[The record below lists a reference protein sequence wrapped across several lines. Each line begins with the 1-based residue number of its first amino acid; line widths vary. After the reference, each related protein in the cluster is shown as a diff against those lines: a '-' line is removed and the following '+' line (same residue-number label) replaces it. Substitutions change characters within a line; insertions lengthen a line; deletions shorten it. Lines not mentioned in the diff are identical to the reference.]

1 MGNLSLKF
9 DWFCSKLLVYGSR
22 EILNNMSGIEV
33 FCNFGIQVFRTL
45 QNIHLTF
52 EVEHMLQGFYCAHS
66 IDIPGK
72 YVTEIQI

>member
-1 MGNLSLKF
+1 
-9 DWFCSKLLVYGSR
+9 
-22 EILNNMSGIEV
+22 MSGIEV